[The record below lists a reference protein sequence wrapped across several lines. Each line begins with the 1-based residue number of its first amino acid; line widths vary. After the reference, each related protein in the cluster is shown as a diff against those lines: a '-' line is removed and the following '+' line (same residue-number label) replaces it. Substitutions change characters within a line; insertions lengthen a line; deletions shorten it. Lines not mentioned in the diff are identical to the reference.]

1 MRVIRKVDPS
11 CVWAGDRPSRWFVF
25 LTRKSEWMYPKRIGL
40 YKLGGKFEP
49 EPGSGLPTVLAPQD
63 ESPYG
68 RWDFVRQRL
77 ESIIAH
83 QPKEAR

>member
-25 LTRKSEWMYPKRIGL
+25 LVWPVPVHAKRIGL

-49 EPGSGLPTVLAPQD
+49 EPGSGLPTVLAPLD

-77 ESIIAH
+77 ESIIAD
-83 QPKEAR
+83 QQKEAH